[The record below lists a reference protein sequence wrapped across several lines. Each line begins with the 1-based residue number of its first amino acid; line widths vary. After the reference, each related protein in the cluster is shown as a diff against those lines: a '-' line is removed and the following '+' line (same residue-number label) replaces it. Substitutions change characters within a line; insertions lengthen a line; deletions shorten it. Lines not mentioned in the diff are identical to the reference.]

1 MTNLEKLKAWQEKE
15 IAQGLNDAKLDK
27 LIKELE
33 RAYNDV
39 EDDAE
44 RVLEFFEL
52 AKNW

>member
-15 IAQGLNDAKLDK
+15 IAEGLNDAKLDK
-27 LIKELE
+27 VIKELE
-33 RAYNDV
+33 KAYDDI
-39 EDDAE
+39 EDDAL